1 MKQRGRGMEKLR
13 GWPVTNCPGEV
24 LSVTWSRH
32 EHPIALDTS
41 IGGPPVTCYAGP
53 RGRAPVL
60 CVGVGTVKG
69 QMSQTLS
76 TPNACRNRAL
86 TKTVNVSATDLSVRS
101 RTAPGG
107 WGGGVWHG
115 TLCFFFGCR
124 SRCPKPPA
132 FLDSEA
138 WVSEMRDEPDGSSLT
153 TPSAQADLFAALL
166 TGLRTE
172 FCFAWVLGR
181 K

>member
-1 MKQRGRGMEKLR
+1 MLCGASGACPCTVCGGGHGQRSDITDTERPKRMSKLR
-13 GWPVTNCPGEV
+13 SDENSKC
-24 LSVTWSRH
+24 
-32 EHPIALDTS
+32 
-41 IGGPPVTCYAGP
+41 
-53 RGRAPVL
+53 
-60 CVGVGTVKG
+60 K
-69 QMSQTLS
+69 
-76 TPNACRNRAL
+76 RNRSFRQVPHGSWGL
-86 TKTVNVSATDLSVRS
+86 
-101 RTAPGG
+101 
-107 WGGGVWHG
+107 GGGVWHG
-115 TLCFFFGCR
+115 TLCFFFGCQ

>member
-1 MKQRGRGMEKLR
+1 MKQRGQGMEKLR
-13 GWPVTNCPGEV
+13 GWSVANCPGEV

-41 IGGPPVTCYAGP
+41 IGGLPVTCYAGP

-76 TPNACRNRAL
+76 APNACRNRAL

-107 WGGGVWHG
+107 WGGGCGMGHCAFSLG
-115 TLCFFFGCR
+115 AEAGALSLLR
-124 SRCPKPPA
+124 S
-132 FLDSEA
+132 
-138 WVSEMRDEPDGSSLT
+138 
-153 TPSAQADLFAALL
+153 
-166 TGLRTE
+166 
-172 FCFAWVLGR
+172 
-181 K
+181 